1 MSIENSINEV
11 VKDLVEKA
19 VKARFDKLS
28 SDNYSLQTRLDWT
41 EKKLNEALE
50 KLSTRNNDLFNN
62 EVSGD
67 KIDGGT
73 ITTFSSTGIKDD
85 ASEQKVTIADDKIT
99 IENDVYIKGQINCDT
114 LYYNGA
120 AATDLDLSNSVRIGG
135 NEVLWKDK
143 LGNSVKSSKLTE
155 VGILKQINV
164 ADIFTVEAGRVGIN
178 VETPGGVLG
187 IAKDGLEIV
196 FDVVGNTPFIGTNT
210 SDKFSIGTNRE
221 PTLFVSHDNKI
232 GIKIKAPKEDL
243 EVAGAIRYQGQTH
256 SYAKSIPIT
265 GNHEQGNIVWN
276 SEPEPGKSL
285 GWVCVKSGAPGTW
298 CEVGNVSPI

>member
-11 VKDLVEKA
+11 VQKLVEKA

-50 KLSTRNNDLFNN
+50 KLSTRNNDLFDN

-85 ASEQKVTIADDKIT
+85 ASGKKIIVADDKVT

-135 NEVLWKDK
+135 NEVLWRDR

-155 VGILKQINV
+155 VGVLKTLNV
-164 ADIFTVEAGRVGIN
+164 SDTFTVEGGKVGIN
-178 VETPGGVLG
+178 SINPGGVLG
-187 IAKDGLEIV
+187 IAKDGLEII
-196 FDVVGNTPFIGTNT
+196 FDVIGNTPFIGTDT
-210 SDKFSIGTNRE
+210 SDKFSIGTNGE

-232 GIKIKAPKEDL
+232 GIKVKAPKEDL

-256 SYAKSIPIT
+256 SYAKNIPTT
-265 GNHEQGNIVWN
+265 GNHEQGDIVWN
-276 SEPEPGKSL
+276 SRPEPGRSL